1 MASLGYS
8 PITRPHQSS
17 DTQYFNA
24 WLEYTGVPAAITGG
38 LGAVGFN
45 IASQAGQVKTG
56 TSIFAA
62 TRYGYGLA
70 LLLESSVGTM
80 ILATA
85 LTVIDPGHK
94 IEGGLD
100 ESRFYLENIEAPGLV
115 VKSQF
120 LGSPRTLEKK
130 WI

>member
-24 WLEYTGVPAAITGG
+24 WLGYTGFPAALSGG
-38 LGAVGFN
+38 VGALGFN
-45 IASQAGQVKTG
+45 VVSQAGQVKSG
-56 TSIFAA
+56 TSIFSAA
-62 TRYGYGLA
+62 VYGYRTA
-70 LLLESSVGTM
+70 LLLEASVGAM
-80 ILATA
+80 IFATA
-85 LTVIDPGHK
+85 LTIIDPSHK

-120 LGSPRTLEKK
+120 LSSPRSLAKK
-130 WI
+130 WM